1 MLSSKTGI
9 EDIGKMLI
17 EVQNE
22 VSNLKRQLGSL
33 PNQAGGS
40 QIPQSYSKIQGE
52 LSKFE
57 TALKSKAEKFMFGAM
72 QNYGETLN
80 SDSSHLP
87 SIIHDVKSTTVIR
100 DAKIVKC
107 ANARN

>member
-22 VSNLKRQLGSL
+22 VSNIKRQLDSL

-40 QIPQSYSKIQGE
+40 QIPPSYSKIQGE

-57 TALKSKAEKFMFGAM
+57 VALKNKAEKFMFGAM

-87 SIIHDVKSTTVIR
+87 NLIHDVKSNTVIR
-100 DAKIVKC
+100 DTKNVKYI
-107 ANARN
+107 NGRN